1 MPDFRLAGGA
11 QKLCNGL
18 RKFAGLRQEASL
30 QLRCTRYRRLERGPT
45 GGCVRGYFFTLA
57 RNRTTRYRQHWTQ
70 MSNGPKPGSMWKS
83 YLEVSCR
90 SLMWGQ
96 PPPAVR
102 RAKLDPVAAE
112 PAPVFLLLISS
123 SPGTINVYVVRIG
136 REQFSP
142 STASNLS

>member
-1 MPDFRLAGGA
+1 MALSPVLCGSLIWKFR
-11 QKLCNGL
+11 
-18 RKFAGLRQEASL
+18 
-30 QLRCTRYRRLERGPT
+30 
-45 GGCVRGYFFTLA
+45 V
-57 RNRTTRYRQHWTQ
+57 
-70 MSNGPKPGSMWKS
+70 
-83 YLEVSCR
+83 EVF
-90 SLMWGQ
+90 MWGQ
-96 PPPAVR
+96 PPAAVR